1 MRTTS
6 RTSILAWVS
15 TRARCAITST
25 KRWAGRFDF
34 AKPLS
39 ALRLME
45 RSQSM
50 KTAAWIALLS
60 LGIPPASA
68 APPPILA
75 GAAKD
80 ELAGDFRGLLLQNL
94 PQPLYQKENNWGH
107 QSSVRRRHFTGKP
120 GDYHMEILHEPKNDG
135 VWKRLTVE
143 AVNPAE
149 SLVFDLRNITNPELG
164 KIAFQVFASFDT
176 QITYDHQRWQS
187 GLRLF
192 DATARAKARVKVTL
206 DCEAMSRFE
215 NGVLLPDVVI
225 ELKVTKADVKYDNLK
240 FEHIAGIGGE
250 AAQLIG
256 ELAHAALTQWHPSI
270 EKDALA
276 RANA

>member
-1 MRTTS
+1 
-6 RTSILAWVS
+6 
-15 TRARCAITST
+15 
-25 KRWAGRFDF
+25 
-34 AKPLS
+34 
-39 ALRLME
+39 
-45 RSQSM
+45 M

-240 FEHIAGIGGE
+240 FEHIAGVGGE
-250 AAQLIG
+250 AAQIIG
-256 ELAHAALTQWHPSI
+256 EAAHAALKQWRPSI
-270 EKDALA
+270 ERDLLA
-276 RANA
+276 RANTAIVKAGGEREVRLSLAKLLKATSNKP